1 MEQEGVM
8 QTTIPMPELKHKT
21 EAVYYW
27 LDRVQPGR
35 IFTAREVM
43 GAIHRMSN
51 GQMHIMDGTV
61 TRYFREYNK
70 KNGRKLVVVVG
81 KPQDSKYMKL
91 DPTEWVQ
98 GTFDQMEAGKGARV

>member
-1 MEQEGVM
+1 M
-8 QTTIPMPELKHKT
+8 QTTIPMPELKYKT

>member
-1 MEQEGVM
+1 MNM
-8 QTTIPMPELKHKT
+8 QTTIPMPELKYKT

-70 KNGRKLVVVVG
+70 KNGRKIIVVVG

-91 DPTEWVQ
+91 DPTES
-98 GTFDQMEAGKGARV
+98 FDQMEAGKGARV